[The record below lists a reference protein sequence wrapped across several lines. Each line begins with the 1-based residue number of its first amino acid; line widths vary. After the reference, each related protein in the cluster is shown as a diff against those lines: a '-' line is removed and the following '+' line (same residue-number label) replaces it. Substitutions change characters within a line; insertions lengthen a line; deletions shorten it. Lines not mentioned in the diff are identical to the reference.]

1 MPKVGHVH
9 RSWWSDW
16 TRRPTGPPPEKGLN
30 LVLELLSQATQGAI
44 TVDLSSEPKKGL
56 TLGDSVDFE
65 GVAWHTDSH
74 KGPELDPLV
83 PFGPDGGF
91 KGVVVGRLDG
101 AGRSLDIRARGAH
114 TGGQRSGMPRLDE
127 HWGREA
133 SNARKADGGALNSGV
148 GGVSEVKRG

>member
-44 TVDLSSEPKKGL
+44 TVDLSSEPQKGFA
-56 TLGDSVDFE
+56 LGDSVDFE

-83 PFGPDGGF
+83 PFGPNGSF
-91 KGVVVGRLDG
+91 EGVVVGRLNG
-101 AGRSLDIRARGAH
+101 SGRRLNIRARGAH

-127 HWGREA
+127 HGGRKTSDAWE
-133 SNARKADGGALNSGV
+133 ADGSTLNSGV
-148 GGVSEVKRG
+148 CGVSEVKRG